1 MKTKNILLN
10 LLIVFVGLY
19 IGGKLN
25 IFLVET
31 GPKVIAPPEGFDL
44 TTEEGLKAAMPL
56 MQPQHFLFPYL
67 AHALGTLLAATFIS
81 LAARS
86 QAFKLSMIPGFAF
99 LIGGIMMVLMLPS
112 PWWFDALDLIGAYIP
127 MAWMGHRLGT
137 SIRKHLSTSSTIN
150 TKG

>member
-1 MKTKNILLN
+1 MKVKNIVINVLV
-10 LLIVFVGLY
+10 VFVALY
-19 IGGKLN
+19 IGVRIN
-25 IFLVET
+25 MFLVKI

-67 AHALGTLLAATFIS
+67 AHALGTLLAATFVS

-99 LIGGIMMVLMLPS
+99 LIGGMIMVIILPS

-127 MAWMGHRLGT
+127 MAYLGYILGHK
-137 SIRKHLSTSSTIN
+137 IRTRVMQ
-150 TKG
+150 